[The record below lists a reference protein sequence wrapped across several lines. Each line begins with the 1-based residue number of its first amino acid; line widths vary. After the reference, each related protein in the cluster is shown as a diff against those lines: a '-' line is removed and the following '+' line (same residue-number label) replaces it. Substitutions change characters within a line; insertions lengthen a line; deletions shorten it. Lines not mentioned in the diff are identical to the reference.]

1 MLEMLCIGYNNYNNN
16 RSSKLPPSTTWIKYR
31 IMPRFIALDVECVA
45 NGRGHSDRIPAT
57 VSLVDFEYN
66 ILQDAKITVNNIY
79 SYLTPLTGLSPSE
92 FVNARPFETVLSE
105 THAALGPDVVLVG
118 QHPASD
124 IKWLQL
130 QQGVH
135 FKEVID
141 IAHFF
146 KRYNS
151 RYRNYS
157 FCSLQ
162 HTAQV
167 LLGMDMSGAHSATN
181 DALASMKLYR
191 LYTEAPPDQQKSMVT
206 KVHARRQA
214 ISVAKQHN
222 YNIDGVCLA
231 AFNKNSCTC
240 HDPILA

>member
-1 MLEMLCIGYNNYNNN
+1 MA
-16 RSSKLPPSTTWIKYR
+16 
-31 IMPRFIALDVECVA
+31 RFVALDVECVA
-45 NGRGHSDRIPAT
+45 NGRGHSDRTPAT
-57 VSLVDFEYN
+57 VSLVDFEFN
-66 ILQDAKITVNNIY
+66 ILQDAYFKVTNIY

-92 FVNARPFETVLSE
+92 FVNARPFKTVLAE

-130 QQGVH
+130 QQGIH
-135 FKEVID
+135 YKDVID

-146 KRYNS
+146 KRYNR

-167 LLGMDMSGAHSATN
+167 LIDMDMSGSHSAIK
-181 DALASMKLYR
+181 DAMASMKLYR
-191 LYTEAPPDQQKSMVT
+191 LYTEATLAQQTVMVD
-206 KVHARRQA
+206 KVHAGRQA

-222 YNIDGVCLA
+222 YSIDGVCLA
-231 AFNKNSCTC
+231 GFNKNSCTC
-240 HDPILA
+240 NDPLLA